1 MRKSWWLVI
10 AGLLSIV
17 GAWMW
22 LGSAGKFTCIYGC
35 HTPSDP
41 AADSSAL
48 FLGQLAALSGPL
60 SAHGQSARRGAELA
74 IRTTNLSEPVIKRRI
89 GLLAE
94 DDRGD
99 GGASPVAAAVLVR
112 ERRVPALLIGLHS
125 PLGEKTARL
134 AADAGIPV
142 IVASGSGTALPGTVF
157 RIGFSD
163 SAQAHAL
170 ASFARTRL
178 KAERAAILHQAE
190 DPYSSGLTE
199 AFARDFRAAGGRVV
213 SRNRYSAGDT
223 TFGVQLGAIRESLK
237 GDGRSVLFVPGH
249 PAEAAR
255 IARQAREAGISAFLL
270 GGDGWHAQALLERG
284 EKSLNG
290 AHFATHFTS
299 ERHAP
304 TGEGFVEAFKTLYG
318 RDATP
323 DAAAALAYDAT
334 MMVIDALRRA
344 GLSDPDALRDT
355 LATME
360 FPGVTGIID
369 FDRDGNAAGKPVV
382 IMKIENGEFA
392 YVETIG
398 H

>member
-1 MRKSWWLVI
+1 
-10 AGLLSIV
+10 
-17 GAWMW
+17 
-22 LGSAGKFTCIYGC
+22 
-35 HTPSDP
+35 TPSDP

-190 DPYSSGLTE
+190 DPY
-199 AFARDFRAAGGRVV
+199 
-213 SRNRYSAGDT
+213 
-223 TFGVQLGAIRESLK
+223 
-237 GDGRSVLFVPGH
+237 
-249 PAEAAR
+249 
-255 IARQAREAGISAFLL
+255 
-270 GGDGWHAQALLERG
+270 
-284 EKSLNG
+284 
-290 AHFATHFTS
+290 
-299 ERHAP
+299 
-304 TGEGFVEAFKTLYG
+304 
-318 RDATP
+318 
-323 DAAAALAYDAT
+323 
-334 MMVIDALRRA
+334 
-344 GLSDPDALRDT
+344 
-355 LATME
+355 
-360 FPGVTGIID
+360 
-369 FDRDGNAAGKPVV
+369 
-382 IMKIENGEFA
+382 
-392 YVETIG
+392 
-398 H
+398 